1 MTTTT
6 IPAIERVRFPLLPR
20 RAEVIEIVDLSPKM
34 RRFVLQ
40 GEDLKTFES
49 HDADDHMKL
58 VFPANGNDE
67 PTLPVVTDEGLKAPD
82 GAPPSE
88 RRDFTPRA
96 FDQSAGTLTVDFF
109 LHGAGPAGNWA
120 QTAKVGSKLGVLGPR
135 GSKVVNGDVDVYLL
149 IGDETALPSI
159 ARRLEELPAGQK
171 AIAIIEVDNASEELP
186 IETRA
191 DVQLT
196 WLHRNGAAPG
206 TTTLLADAVR
216 ALPKPEG
223 TIYTLAG
230 GEANSLR
237 PIRAYMKEAG
247 YDPELTSFSGHWKL
261 GIADHDHHEE
271 V

>member
-1 MTTTT
+1 
-6 IPAIERVRFPLLPR
+6 
-20 RAEVIEIVDLSPKM
+20 
-34 RRFVLQ
+34 
-40 GEDLKTFES
+40 
-49 HDADDHMKL
+49 
-58 VFPANGNDE
+58 
-67 PTLPVVTDEGLKAPD
+67 
-82 GAPPSE
+82 
-88 RRDFTPRA
+88 
-96 FDQSAGTLTVDFF
+96 
-109 LHGAGPAGNWA
+109 
-120 QTAKVGSKLGVLGPR
+120 
-135 GSKVVNGDVDVYLL
+135 
-149 IGDETALPSI
+149 
-159 ARRLEELPAGQK
+159 
-171 AIAIIEVDNASEELP
+171 VDNASEELP

-216 ALPKPEG
+216 VLPKPEG
-223 TIYTLAG
+223 TVYTLAG